1 MGNNQHFFNLIF
13 FLSNHYFFTTGA
25 YIMLKHDVN
34 SRGKHFL
41 SVFDQYAI
49 ASL

>member
-1 MGNNQHFFNLIF
+1 MGNNQYFFNLIF
-13 FLSNHYFFTTGA
+13 FLSNQYFLTTGA

-41 SVFDQYAI
+41 SAFDQYAI